1 VRRGNEGFRFLIVG
15 EGAERPWL
23 ERQMPE
29 AEFTGVLTRQA
40 LSRAFANMDLFVFS
54 SEMDR
59 FGRVVLE
66 ALASFVPAVVTAS
79 GGTSTHCRTNGPDL
93 LPAAS
98 TSLWRLPNGFS
109 TIKSWPRP
117 WARLTASTLKPARS
131 KFSRTCIAL
140 TSDVFSHA
148 PSEVAQ
154 GVFDAHERVWRPPAA
169 GLTGL
174 PGCGTLSA
182 RGKFHEAGGL

>member
-1 VRRGNEGFRFLIVG
+1 MRGGNEGFRFLIVG

-54 SEMDR
+54 SETDR
-59 FGRVVLE
+59 FGLVVLE

-79 GGTSTHCRTNGPDL
+79 GGTGTQCRTNGPDL
-93 LPAAS
+93 LPATS
-98 TSLWRLPNGFS
+98 TSLLAFAERFLHDQKLAAAMGEADREYAE
-109 TIKSWPRP
+109 ISWEQQI
-117 WARLTASTLKPARS
+117 
-131 KFSRTCIAL
+131 FEDVYRTYERCFL
-140 TSDVFSHA
+140 A
-148 PSEVAQ
+148 PGEVAQ
-154 GVFDAHERVWRPPAA
+154 GVFDATSEFGALQPA

-174 PGCGTLSA
+174 SGCGHTFGS
-182 RGKFHEAGGL
+182 R